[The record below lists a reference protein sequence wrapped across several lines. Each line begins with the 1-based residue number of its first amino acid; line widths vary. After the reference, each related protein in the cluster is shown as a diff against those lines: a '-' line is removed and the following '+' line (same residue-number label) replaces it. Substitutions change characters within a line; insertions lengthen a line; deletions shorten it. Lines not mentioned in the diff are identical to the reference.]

1 MFDLFRLLKIEYKDY
16 IILIKSGSFYIS
28 FDCDA
33 IILNKIFGYKIVSLK
48 NNIKVGFPISLINK
62 NTSILESKKINYV
75 IVEDKRVSSSLKFKF
90 NNYKKYRENYL
101 DFINIDMRISTINK
115 RLKDIS
121 NSDNITNILDE
132 IEMIIN
138 G

>member
-1 MFDLFRLLKIEYKDY
+1 MLDLFRILKIEYKDY

-28 FDCDA
+28 FDEDA

-48 NNIKVGFPISLINK
+48 NNVKVGFPTSLIDK
-62 NTSILESKKINYV
+62 NSNILESKKINYLIIENKKV
-75 IVEDKRVSSSLKFKF
+75 LSSIKFKF

-101 DFINIDMRISTINK
+101 DFINIDMRISSINK

-121 NSDNITNILDE
+121 NSDSITNILDE